1 MSTVMLNSTP
11 VSIGGR
17 FPRAGETAHSFM
29 LVDIHLQDV
38 PLSKFW
44 GQRKLIAVVPSLDA
58 AIGLT
63 IARKLETIGYELEN
77 TVIMTVS
84 VDTPYA
90 LSRILDAERFLKIQL
105 MSTLRGRDFHKDYGV
120 MITDIPLSGLMTTAL
135 FALDVDDTILY
146 SELVSDLNAEPN
158 YMSALDLLDPPT
170 ATAAV
175 TEVEVL
181 SIE

>member
-11 VSIGGR
+11 ISIGGR

-29 LVDIHLQDV
+29 LVDLQLQDV
-38 PLSKFW
+38 ALSKFW

-63 IARKLETIGYELEN
+63 IARKLESLGYELDN
-77 TVIMTVS
+77 VVIMTVS

-90 LSRILDAERFLKIQL
+90 LSRINDAEGFRKIQL

-120 MITDIPLSGLMTTAL
+120 MITDVPLSGLMTTAL
-135 FALDVDDTILY
+135 FVLDTDDTVLY
-146 SELVSDLNAEPN
+146 SELVSDLNSEPSYQSAIEKLAPPIIHKAEPEAPSN
-158 YMSALDLLDPPT
+158 
-170 ATAAV
+170 
-175 TEVEVL
+175 E
-181 SIE
+181 

>member
-11 VSIGGR
+11 ISIGGR

-29 LVDIHLQDV
+29 LVDLQLQDV

-58 AIGLT
+58 EIGLI
-63 IARKLETIGYELEN
+63 IARKLEALGYELEN

-90 LSRILDAERFLKIQL
+90 LSRINNAEGFRKIQL

-135 FALDVDDTILY
+135 FVLDTDDTVLY
-146 SELVSDLNAEPN
+146 SELVSDLNSEPSYQSAMEKFAPPRIAKAEPN
-158 YMSALDLLDPPT
+158 PPQ
-170 ATAAV
+170 V
-175 TEVEVL
+175 K
-181 SIE
+181 

>member
-11 VSIGGR
+11 ISIGGR

-29 LVDIHLQDV
+29 LVDLQLQDV
-38 PLSKFW
+38 ALSKFW

-63 IARKLETIGYELEN
+63 IAKKLESLGYELDN
-77 TVIMTVS
+77 VIIMTVS

-90 LSRILDAERFLKIQL
+90 LSRINDSEGFRKIQL

-120 MITDIPLSGLMTTAL
+120 MITDVPLSGLMTTAL
-135 FALDVDDTILY
+135 FVLDTDDTVLY
-146 SELVSDLNAEPN
+146 SELVSDLNSEPS
-158 YMSALDLLDPPT
+158 YQSAMEKLAPPIIHK
-170 ATAAV
+170 AAPDQLQN
-175 TEVEVL
+175 E
-181 SIE
+181 

>member
-11 VSIGGR
+11 ISIGGR

-29 LVDIHLQDV
+29 LVDIQLQDV
-38 PLSKFW
+38 ALSKFW
-44 GQRKLIAVVPSLDA
+44 GLRKLIAVVPSLDA

-63 IARKLETIGYELEN
+63 IARKLESVGYDLEN

-90 LSRILDAERFLKIQL
+90 LSRINDAEGFRKIQL
-105 MSTLRGRDFHKDYGV
+105 LSTLRGRDFHKDYGV

-135 FALDVDDTILY
+135 FALDIDDTVLY
-146 SELVSDLNAEPN
+146 SELVSDLNSEPS
-158 YMSALDLLDPPT
+158 YQSALEKLAPPT
-170 ATAAV
+170 IHKAEADQPQD
-175 TEVEVL
+175 E
-181 SIE
+181 